1 MFCTATTKLFFFV
14 YLLFSRVFAVT
25 QPENMQKIAKVEN
38 KPSNKINWREDSDN
52 GICIYYEQKKI
63 MKNTRTHSAIESW
76 MFESKQLDGTKCSS
90 CTKSRLSC
98 HIWSFVFPFSILFI
112 FFAHDY
118 YAKTKKT
125 YKMHDVRVQKHCT
138 QVKWNTI
145 SGAIQLTSRNTSLE
159 Y

>member
-25 QPENMQKIAKVEN
+25 QPENMQKIAKVES

-112 FFAHDY
+112 IFFLRMIIMQ
-118 YAKTKKT
+118 KQKKRIKCMMFESQNT
-125 YKMHDVRVQKHCT
+125 AL
-138 QVKWNTI
+138 KWNET
-145 SGAIQLTSRNTSLE
+145 QLAVQFN
-159 Y
+159 